1 MSHPSGL
8 SFVTSHI
15 ALNGGN
21 IWISNPVLTASEWG
35 AGYYHD
41 QVSGEGQR
49 RIQLDQWN
57 LQTSTGF
64 W

>member
-8 SFVTSHI
+8 SLVTSHI

-21 IWISNPVLTASEWG
+21 LWIRTSVLTASEWG
-35 AGYYHD
+35 IGYYYD

-49 RIQLDQWN
+49 RSQLDQWN
-57 LQTSTGF
+57 LQTSTGA